1 MLNPV
6 SGRCTQY
13 FGDVLR
19 QIQFQTEPEG
29 YFLDAGQ
36 EPPKRGIFR
45 FPIEA
50 ARISNHNLK
59 RAGFASGLR
68 QVQRQH
74 WACLWA
80 QEDSPNCLF
89 CPPRKEEWG
98 KEKGSRC
105 PEKKKAEN
113 LRLFLQ
119 QDQLAW
125 RMKHNGKC
133 RLCST
138 LQPPLP
144 WSFHLPFSLST
155 K

>member
-45 FPIEA
+45 FPTEA
-50 ARISNHNLK
+50 SKDLK
-59 RAGFASGLR
+59 PQSQTGR
-68 QVQRQH
+68 V
-74 WACLWA
+74 CLWA
-80 QEDSPNCLF
+80 QASSEAALSLPLSTRGQPKLSF
-89 CPPRKEEWG
+89 LPSQKGGMGQG
-98 KEKGSRC
+98 KGQQMSR
-105 PEKKKAEN
+105 EKKAEN

-119 QDQLAW
+119 QD
-125 RMKHNGKC
+125 
-133 RLCST
+133 
-138 LQPPLP
+138 
-144 WSFHLPFSLST
+144 
-155 K
+155 